1 MDKIN
6 AQVIWARALKNS
18 LHKNLNFY
26 VVGTEK
32 GLVGDGR
39 SRTDMAIFHLM
50 NNLIRSFAGGITPLA
65 EVSEP
70 AYRNRNHSSS
80 KMASFPS
87 TRSFS
92 DNLSLSPFAQ

>member
-18 LHKNLNFY
+18 LRKNLNLY

-32 GLVGDGR
+32 ELVGDGR

-50 NNLIRSFAGGITPLA
+50 NNLIWSLVGGITPLA

-70 AYRNRNHSSS
+70 AYRNRNHSSGIIPVHS
-80 KMASFPS
+80 KF
-87 TRSFS
+87 
-92 DNLSLSPFAQ
+92 Q